1 MKQLLLGLTL
11 SVVALAEHPSLSECF
26 KVHEMIRA
34 DSEHYWTTWTNA
46 CPYTIDAVYVMVGF
60 ADRSANEVADGV
72 WSLHFIP
79 PGAHRT
85 MRFTAPGKLADFT
98 SVWKR
103 RITGDIYE
111 AFGREKPALSP
122 VEMQAVSVFREALVK
137 SGTSLPRAIP
147 VATIVNDAGEGA
159 YRSQSQTTPQ
169 TIMAVRPS
177 VSIVD
182 PGEGFFR
189 TDFPDAWRAVL
200 SPLESTFSPAPR
212 PSFVR
217 FVSEE
222 KPLFQ

>member
-1 MKQLLLGLTL
+1 MKQLVLGLTL
-11 SVVALAEHPSLSECF
+11 SVVALAEHPRLSECF

-85 MRFTAPGKLADFT
+85 MRFTAPGELADFT

-111 AFGREKPALSP
+111 AFGREKPELSP
-122 VEMQAVSVFREALVK
+122 VEMQAASVFREALVK
-137 SGTSLPRAIP
+137 NGTSQPRAIP
-147 VATIVNDAGEGA
+147 VATIINDAGEGA
-159 YRSQSQTTPQ
+159 YRYQPQTAPP
-169 TIMAVRPS
+169 TIMAVRPA

-182 PGEGFFR
+182 LGEGFFR

-200 SPLESTFSPAPR
+200 SPLESTLSPAPR

>member
-1 MKQLLLGLTL
+1 MKQLVLGLAL
-11 SVVALAEHPSLSECF
+11 SVVALAEHPRLSECF

-98 SVWKR
+98 SVRQR
-103 RITGDIYE
+103 RITADMNE
-111 AFGREKPALSP
+111 AFGREKPALSQ
-122 VEMQAVSVFREALVK
+122 VEMQAVSVFREALVR
-137 SGTSLPRAIP
+137 SETPLPRAIP
-147 VATIVNDAGEGA
+147 VATIVTDAGEGA
-159 YRSQSQTTPQ
+159 YRSQPEPTPQ
-169 TIMAVRPS
+169 TIIAVRPA
-177 VSIVD
+177 VAIGD

-200 SPLESTFSPAPR
+200 SPLESAFSPAPR
-212 PSFVR
+212 PAFVR

-222 KPLFQ
+222 KLLFQ